1 MDKVAV
7 CVYVCHSYSTGWK
20 KDPGTRRVNVTFG
33 DPHTGTHLVIRLGWI
48 QEMEEKEPTQP
59 QSTTCS
65 SPKRG
70 SGCWGHTERGEERK
84 SEGCDHKRDFFSR
97 TIFGEAFQTVA
108 VLLALVR
115 KRITGTARPA
125 LPLSDESRR
134 LALTPQALV
143 GEGTEK
149 KAASLRGSCNC

>member
-1 MDKVAV
+1 
-7 CVYVCHSYSTGWK
+7 
-20 KDPGTRRVNVTFG
+20 
-33 DPHTGTHLVIRLGWI
+33 
-48 QEMEEKEPTQP
+48 MEEKEPTQP

-65 SPKRG
+65 SLKEGQGVGGAGRR
-70 SGCWGHTERGEERK
+70 EKEEERK
-84 SEGCDHKRDFFSR
+84 SEWCDHKRDFFSR

-115 KRITGTARPA
+115 KRITGTAQPA